1 MAIHSL
7 IGTPSSRARCL
18 RWLFAAAAFG
28 LGGLSPAL
36 AADTAA
42 HVEVRIPW
50 PPAPFL
56 GDDGQVHLAYEM
68 HVTNFYRDTGVL
80 RLRRIAV
87 FAEDSATPLRTF
99 EGQTLEEIMSP
110 RPANGAASADSVP
123 IGPGLRAVA
132 FIWLSQPHNQPQPRW
147 LRHELEFETAAG
159 TTQWVNGAKVA
170 IDAGRPAVLGPPLNG
185 GRWLVVE
192 GPGNSR
198 SHHWGSLVAANGEVT
213 IPQRYALDLF
223 GLDGNGRVLRSG
235 VGDLAG
241 SKGEDWVGFGQQVLA
256 VADGVVRD
264 VSDGAPDHDPLAP
277 QPEPEALTARAL
289 YGNYVVLQIAPG
301 VFVHYAHLQ
310 RDSVEVKPGQS
321 VRRGAV
327 LGRLGQSGNS
337 NGPHLHLQVSNAA
350 TFEESEGLP
359 FVFDAFVA
367 RGSWSVT
374 QAIDPEQTFATR
386 GTERRLQMPL
396 DADVIEFPPNDR

>member
-1 MAIHSL
+1 MS
-7 IGTPSSRARCL
+7 
-18 RWLFAAAAFG
+18 AAF
-28 LGGLSPAL
+28 AT
-36 AADTAA
+36 DTVAP
-42 HVEVRIPW
+42 VEVRIPW

-56 GDDGQVHLAYEM
+56 GDDDQVHLAYEM

-99 EGQTLEEIMSP
+99 EGSALEQIMSS
-110 RPANGAASADSVP
+110 RPSEGVAPADNVP
-123 IGPGLRAVA
+123 IGPGMRTVA
-132 FIWLSQPHNQPQPRW
+132 FIWLSQPRNRATPRW
-147 LRHELEFETAAG
+147 LRHQLEFETEAG
-159 TTQWVNGAKVA
+159 ARQWVNGARANVDSTKPE
-170 IDAGRPAVLGPPLNG
+170 ILGPPLSG

-235 VGDLAG
+235 AGTLAN
-241 SKGEDWVGFGQQVLA
+241 SKRDDWIGFGQDVLA

-264 VSDGAPDHDPLAP
+264 ASDGAPDHEPLAP
-277 QPEPEALTARAL
+277 QPEPDALTAHDL

-301 VFVHYAHLQ
+301 IFVHYAHLQ
-310 RDSVEVKPGQS
+310 RGSVDVKPGQS

-337 NGPHLHLQVSNAA
+337 NGPHLHLQISNAT
-350 TFEESEGLP
+350 TFEASEGLP
-359 FVFDAFVA
+359 FVFDAFVS

-374 QAIDPEQTFATR
+374 QAIDPEEKFGAD
-386 GTERRLQMPL
+386 GVERRLQMPL
-396 DADVIEFPPNDR
+396 DGDVIQFPPQAP